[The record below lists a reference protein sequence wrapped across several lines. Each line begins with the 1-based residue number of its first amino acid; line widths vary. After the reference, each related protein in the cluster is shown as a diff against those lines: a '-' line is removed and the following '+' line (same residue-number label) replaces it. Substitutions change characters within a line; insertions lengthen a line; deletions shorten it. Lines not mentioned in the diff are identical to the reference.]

1 MGGDGRGNLRV
12 AKADNDAARRVATSF
27 EDWENRIEAAVFGA
41 QCGSQMIS
49 PQRPTV
55 GAGSS
60 QREDS
65 PARPLPVSP
74 AIGTASLSPVLSA
87 PRWWLPPCG
96 GCRLPPRG

>member
-65 PARPLPVSP
+65 PARRLP
-74 AIGTASLSPVLSA
+74 AIMPI
-87 PRWWLPPCG
+87 PWLPRG
-96 GCRLPPRG
+96 LPSMGINGLYHGAAHRVG